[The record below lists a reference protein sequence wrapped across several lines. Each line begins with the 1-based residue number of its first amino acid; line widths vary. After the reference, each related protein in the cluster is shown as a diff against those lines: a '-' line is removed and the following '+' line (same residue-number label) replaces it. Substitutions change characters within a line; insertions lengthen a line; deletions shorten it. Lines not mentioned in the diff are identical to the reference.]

1 MATIFEQE
9 SNNFSS
15 SANPLALGDTVKG
28 SLSSHSDWDFFKVS
42 VTASGVLKLD
52 FSPPTASSS
61 YYFQLGVYDSAD
73 KLLAEDF
80 VGNTTTLSLGLPD
93 AGNYT
98 IAVTSSSFF
107 SAGQYALTASIGAG
121 SASTYESESN
131 DTLATAN
138 RVVLAQTIKGQ
149 LAGSSDVDC
158 YHVSATAAGVLV
170 VDFAAAK
177 TSSGNSFT
185 IEFYDA
191 AGNLLKQQDTGF
203 AATPSIAVAAA
214 GDYYVK
220 IKQATSYDGGNYS
233 LTVSNDSFSSLAA
246 KSFTGSVPLAATL
259 SAGHDWYALSL
270 VAGTSYEF
278 ALKGST
284 SGGGT
289 LADPALALCYST
301 GALLETSDNLNIWS
315 SSLNP
320 PGATTTPD
328 PQIAFTAP
336 ATGTY
341 YLMVT
346 GNGGTGSY
354 TLSEKTDSQAEL
366 TQALLEVSMSP
377 SYRWNGAAALA
388 TPVALKYAFLSSSA
402 DGETGFVAM
411 TATQEQ
417 VVRDVLAMYESVT
430 KITFSEV
437 STQSSADIRFGT
449 SNQAG
454 LSSGITYTSVNGDGS
469 LSQADVFINN
479 TASASSQSAISRL
492 SPGEYGYLTLIH
504 EIGHA
509 LGLKHPGNYD
519 AGGGGASPPFLPLAL
534 DNEKFTVMSYL
545 DNPDNTIHQST
556 PALLD
561 IAAVQYLYGVNTS
574 VAGSTHIFTFSNSSA
589 FVSSLLTSGS
599 NDSIDISAQTLASTI
614 FMTPGSFS
622 SIGVDP
628 DGAPARNNVAIPYG
642 DLLLGVIDGPAA
654 DLIVGNALNNSFY
667 GFTGADTI
675 DGGEG
680 SNTLFLSAT
689 SSSFN
694 SAADGQFTNIQSVD
708 ASTATAAVT
717 IDAHRQSEALTQLGS
732 AFKDNIIASSGGG
745 SISGGGGNDTLTGGA
760 GNDIAVYA
768 GNRTSYATSSASS
781 GHYAIVDKIGSSGT
795 DSLINFDSIR
805 YTDGMQNLNIITDA
819 ASISAPQLSSL
830 MELYIAYF
838 NRMPEASGLDYWIK
852 QIAAGQ
858 SLEQIGSSFYSAATL
873 PAYAS
878 LTGYSGTMSNAEFVT
893 KVYQNVLGRSTPDQE
908 GLNYWATSLANETQT
923 RGSLIKTMLESAHT
937 FKGDSTYGW
946 VADLLDNKV
955 SVGEYNAVA
964 AAVDYLTPQEA
975 ISKGMDIA
983 RLITATDTSAA
994 INLIGLADLVPY
1006 VA

>member
-15 SANPLALGDTVKG
+15 SANPLTLGDTAKG
-28 SLSSHSDWDFFKVS
+28 SLSSYSDWDFYKVS

-52 FSPPTASSS
+52 FTPPTASSN
-61 YYFQLGVYDSAD
+61 YYFQLDVYDSAD

-80 VGNTTTLSLGLPD
+80 VGNTATLSLGLPG
-93 AGNYT
+93 AGNYY
-98 IAVTSSSFF
+98 IAVTSSSFY
-107 SAGQYALTASIGAG
+107 SGGQYALTASIGAG
-121 SASTYESESN
+121 SASSYESESN
-131 DTLATAN
+131 DTLATAD
-138 RVVLAQTIKGQ
+138 RATLAQTIKGQ

-158 YHVSATAAGVLV
+158 YQVSATAAGVLV
-170 VDFAAAK
+170 VDFAAGK
-177 TSSGNSFT
+177 ISSGNSFT
-185 IEFYDA
+185 LDVYDA
-191 AGNLLKQQDTGF
+191 AGNLLKAQSTGH
-203 AATPSIAVAAA
+203 ATTLSIAVAAA

-220 IKQATSYDGGNYS
+220 VKQANSYDGGNYS

-246 KSFTGSVPLAATL
+246 KSWSGGTPLAGTL
-259 SAGHDWYALSL
+259 STGHDWYAVSL
-270 VAGTSYEF
+270 VTGTTYEF

-289 LADPALALCYST
+289 LADPVLALCYSN
-301 GALLETSDNLNIWS
+301 GAMLETSDNLSIWS

-341 YLMVT
+341 YLMVA

-354 TLSEKTDSQAEL
+354 TLSEKTDNQADL
-366 TQALLEVSMSP
+366 IQALAEVQISP
-377 SYRWNGAAALA
+377 SYRWNGAAALG
-388 TPVALKYAFLSSSA
+388 TPVTVTYAFLSSSA

-411 TATQEQ
+411 TATQKQ

-430 KITFSEV
+430 KVTFSEV
-437 STQSSADIRFGT
+437 SAQSSADIRFGT

-454 LSSGITYTSVNGDGS
+454 LSSGITYTSVNSDGS
-469 LSQADVFINN
+469 LSQAEVFLNN
-479 TASASSQSAISRL
+479 TASASSQSATSTL

-545 DNPDNTIHQST
+545 DNPDNTIHQNT
-556 PALLD
+556 LALLD
-561 IAAVQYLYGVNTS
+561 IAAAQYLYGTNAS
-574 VAGSTHIFTFSNSSA
+574 AAGSAHTFSFSNSSA
-589 FVSSLLTSGS
+589 FVSSLLASGS
-599 NDSIDISAQTLASTI
+599 NDTIDISNQTLASTI

-628 DGAPARNNVAIPYG
+628 DGVPARNNIAIPYSE
-642 DLLLGVIDGPAA
+642 LLLNVIDGPAA

-667 GFTGADTI
+667 GFAGADTI
-675 DGGEG
+675 DGGGG
-680 SNTLFLSAT
+680 SNTLLLSAT
-689 SSSFN
+689 SANFN
-694 SAADGQFTNIQSVD
+694 SAADGQFSNVQSAD

-717 IDAHRQSEALTQLGS
+717 IDAHQQSEALTLLGS
-732 AFKDNIIASSGGG
+732 AFRDNIIASAGGG

-781 GHYAIVDKIGSSGT
+781 GHYAIVDRIGSSGT

-805 YTDGMQNLNIITDA
+805 YADGMQNLNIA
-819 ASISAPQLSSL
+819 ANASSISPPQLSSL
-830 MELYIAYF
+830 IELYIAYF
-838 NRMPEASGLDYWIK
+838 NRIPEASGLDYWIK
-852 QIAAGQ
+852 QLAAGQ
-858 SLEQIGSSFYSAATL
+858 TLEQIGSSFYEAATS
-873 PAYAS
+873 ADYAA
-878 LTGYSGTMSNAEFVT
+878 LTGYSLTMSNSAFVT
-893 KVYQNVLGRSTPDQE
+893 KIYQNVLGRSTPDQE
-908 GLNYWATSLANETQT
+908 GLDYWSAGLTDGSKT
-923 RGSLIKTMLESAHT
+923 RGTLINFMLTSAHT
-937 FKGDSTYGW
+937 FKGDATWGW

-955 SVGEYNAVA
+955 SVGNYNAVT

-975 ISKGMDIA
+975 VSKGMAIA
-983 RLITATDTSAA
+983 QLITATDTSAA